1 MLDKALKLAAIASLL
16 MTGGGALHYFII
28 YLPAAE
34 EKQRAASALEQRKR
48 EIEASQIKAKFNICI
63 VTAKND
69 YNIGWDDYC
78 ETKGLKRDCPLPLP
92 VLEQLGRTRENA
104 MRHCEIE
111 ARVNL
116 DQP

>member
-1 MLDKALKLAAIASLL
+1 MLDKVLKLAAIASVL
-16 MTGGGALHYFII
+16 MTGGGALHYFVI

-34 EKQRAASALEQRKR
+34 EKQRAISAIEQRKR
-48 EIEASQIKAKFNICI
+48 ELETSQTKSKFNICI
-63 VTAKND
+63 VTAKNE

-92 VLEQLGRTRENA
+92 VLEQLTRTRENV